1 MRIAHTNTRAHAD
14 MHTLQHLCT
23 VINALQLSLQI
34 ESNQVKCCEGP
45 REKEQV

>member
-1 MRIAHTNTRAHAD
+1 MYITRADTHVHID
-14 MHTLQHLCT
+14 MHTLQRLCT
-23 VINALQLSLQI
+23 VTNALRLSLQI

>member
-1 MRIAHTNTRAHAD
+1 MRIIRTNTRTHTD

-23 VINALQLSLQI
+23 VINALRLSLQI

-45 REKEQV
+45 REKEQL